1 MSAITRVR
9 PWAVWPVCQCQYTHH
24 HALIWTN
31 NYLEILVPFPNIH
44 CLYVISSTNL
54 WEGLSLKYCLFN
66 HHRKKENIDKKN
78 QQARASPAVANDKDS
93 GHHKQHVHLQS
104 LAASRPLTTANSYKD
119 KELVSQNFLCLQ
131 SPRLTR

>member
-1 MSAITRVR
+1 MTI
-9 PWAVWPVCQCQYTHH
+9 
-24 HALIWTN
+24 
-31 NYLEILVPFPNIH
+31 LESSIL
-44 CLYVISSTNL
+44 C
-54 WEGLSLKYCLFN
+54 
-66 HHRKKENIDKKN
+66 HRKKEK

-131 SPRLTR
+131 SPLDKIMPHRIKRVNSTHRIYGAATPGEERGELHTGKWLKLIFDVRC